1 MRLLVLCI
9 ALAGARY
16 VSCSRSN
23 GGGGTGTLL
32 DGSAPLPSTS
42 SSKDEIKVGHAW
54 SVAVSHAGVLKLGNK
69 FRLSGI
75 GDAAGNDNWLRLF
88 DVGNRGFYGGFAAS
102 KLWAQHSITSTL
114 SLGNKW
120 KLSAVDNN
128 GDTGSW
134 LRLAGKDSPDLYGGF
149 AAKHLFSEALQV
161 NGTARVNGL
170 HVGGRWRFAPVSDS
184 DSWIQLSSIA
194 ESSKAAGLSV
204 NRIRG
209 EEVSTAKLIVSGSI
223 SFGEKWK
230 LTASGSSLVLVDA
243 KTGVLTG
250 GFSAASLMGTELT
263 VKQTARV
270 GGDSFFAGKATF
282 QDSVHV
288 TKNIKFD
295 SASGRVLQIGGCQL
309 SGKGQDR
316 GTGSWVHILEQG
328 KETYAS
334 AAVKALWGSMVHTD
348 KLQLG
353 HKWQLSGVGDG
364 HKNDHWLRL
373 MSSDGNK
380 FSGGFA
386 AQKLWATKGLIHVL
400 QLGNRFRLSGIGDSG
415 KSDDWLRLYN
425 TANTGLFGGFEA
437 AKMRTRHMD
446 ADGIKTR
453 SLTIGSAKLYEHQGF
468 IHFSGSG
475 GLSTRSLKTGALSV
489 TKHAKIGSLSV
500 QGLIQGKSV
509 IAEDSIQI
517 ARWRLGEYVK
527 DKKTADSNAWLAL
540 TSSKDPSQMQNLQL
554 GKLKSIDVEIKGLAD
569 MKEAKAA
576 KLKAASA
583 TIGELFVTDKVRV
596 ASELWVGNHQVSVQT
611 FERMEQLI
619 QEVQEL
625 KQLLAAK

>member
-1 MRLLVLCI
+1 M
-9 ALAGARY
+9 
-16 VSCSRSN
+16 
-23 GGGGTGTLL
+23 
-32 DGSAPLPSTS
+32 
-42 SSKDEIKVGHAW
+42 GHAW

-134 LRLAGKDSPDLYGGF
+134 LRLAGKDSRDLYGGF

-161 NGTARVNGL
+161 NGTARINGL

-204 NRIRG
+204 NKIRG
-209 EEVSTAKLIVSGSI
+209 EEVSTVKFIVSGSI

-250 GFSAASLMGTELT
+250 GFSAASLTGTELT

-270 GGDSFFAGKATF
+270 GGASFFAGKATF
-282 QDSVHV
+282 QDSVYV

-295 SASGRVLQIGGCQL
+295 SASGRVLRIGGCQL
-309 SGKGQDR
+309 SSKGQDR

-364 HKNDHWLRL
+364 HKNDHWVSHQAARFRLFDCNSLATLLNYSLCVQLRL

-453 SLTIGSAKLYEHQGF
+453 SLTIGLAKLYEHQGF

-489 TKHAKIGSLSV
+489 TKHAKVGSLSV
-500 QGLIQGKSV
+500 KGLIQGKSV

-527 DKKTADSNAWLAL
+527 DKKTADSNAWC
-540 TSSKDPSQMQNLQL
+540 KPHNVQM
-554 GKLKSIDVEIKGLAD
+554 S
-569 MKEAKAA
+569 M
-576 KLKAASA
+576 S
-583 TIGELFVTDKVRV
+583 
-596 ASELWVGNHQVSVQT
+596 
-611 FERMEQLI
+611 
-619 QEVQEL
+619 
-625 KQLLAAK
+625 